1 MDIPAKL
8 PANEVEPGA
17 VRAKPR
23 LAARALQMVCRLL
36 AYNAELELARHLNE
50 YLDDDNEYRAVAR
63 NLLHL
68 GGTVSYQSHRI
79 VVTLDRPDVPRVAR
93 ALGQLLVEVE
103 TAPPACIAGDGR
115 PISYRLAGS

>member
-1 MDIPAKL
+1 M
-8 PANEVEPGA
+8 
-17 VRAKPR
+17 RAKPR

-36 AYNAELELARHLNE
+36 AYNAELELARHLHE